1 MRNGLPVVLEAQH
14 LTKVFSSN
22 SRIRVKAVDDVSLE
36 AREGEVLLISG
47 PNGSG
52 KTTLLSIIGCLVEPG
67 SGSLRIRGNDVTGL
81 DQSALTLFRLQH
93 VGFIFQSFRLLD
105 SLTARENVEIV
116 LNLAG
121 GRRPE
126 SLRRA
131 DALLEEL
138 EIFHRASF
146 APKSLSGG
154 EKQRVAIARAL
165 ANDPFLI
172 LADEPTGSLDSQ
184 AGQKTIELLCG
195 AARRHKKTVV
205 VVSHDPRIQHYA
217 DRVVRMEDGRITG
230 ETRQ

>member
-1 MRNGLPVVLEAQH
+1 MTDGVPVVLDARH

-22 SRIRVKAVDDVSLE
+22 SRVRVKAVDDVSLE
-36 AREGEVLLISG
+36 VREGEFLLISG

-52 KTTLLSIIGCLVEPG
+52 KTTLLSMIGCLVELG
-67 SGSLRIRGNDVTGL
+67 SGSLSIRGNEVTGL
-81 DQSALTLFRLQH
+81 DQRRLTFFRLKH
-93 VGFIFQSFRLLD
+93 IGFIFQSFRLLD

-121 GRRPE
+121 FRRPE

-131 DALLEEL
+131 EALLDEL
-138 EIFHRASF
+138 DISHRASF

-205 VVSHDPRIQHYA
+205 VVSHDPRIHHYA
-217 DRVVRMEDGRITG
+217 DRVVRMEDGRVMG
-230 ETRQ
+230 EAG